1 MPKLRRCLRRER
13 VRPFGPDPGVWILVS
28 GGFLVAGRG
37 RHRPSFTVVGLA
49 SAAGLTGAIAGLMA
63 GFSAQG
69 TFLGSN
75 HLATRWMLVGAGI
88 GWIVGAIIGMS
99 VTKGTRTADHREIVV
114 LGIAASV
121 TLLSAVFV
129 ATWLMVPEF
138 FCVDGAIYTDL
149 ATVDRLRWAIVTDG
163 AIASAKFALCRCSA
177 DMFAAGSSDRAKR
190 RSAERLVPCA
200 RCMRTSCPST
210 PRW

>member
-1 MPKLRRCLRRER
+1 VPLIQGACAGNA
-13 VRPFGPDPGVWILVS
+13 FDPSLQILGVWTLVS

-49 SAAGLTGAIAGLMA
+49 SAAGLTGAIAGLLV
-63 GFSAQG
+63 GFSVQG

-88 GWIVGAIIGMS
+88 GWIAGAVIGMS
-99 VTKGTRTADHREIVV
+99 DTKGSRTADRGEIVV
-114 LGIAASV
+114 LGLAASV
-121 TLLSAVFV
+121 SLLSAVFV

-149 ATVDRLRWAIVTDG
+149 ATVERLRWVIVIDG
-163 AIASAKFALCRCSA
+163 AIASTICVVQMLRGNVRGGIIRSSEAP
-177 DMFAAGSSDRAKR
+177 AG
-190 RSAERLVPCA
+190 
-200 RCMRTSCPST
+200 
-210 PRW
+210 